1 MWWLFYLFS
10 FRDKTNCFHKPCT
23 QNTTASY
30 FCLTTFYFST
40 CVSPFRVSFCK
51 NIILTTLSERGRYKG
66 FDLQNK
72 SCVLPQKFVTVSVEA
87 EIIYSIWV
95 HDFASTLKNRFVI
108 LFLITSIYFI
118 YMP

>member
-30 FCLTTFYFST
+30 LKTFYFST
-40 CVSPFRVSFCK
+40 CASPFRVSFCK
-51 NIILTTLSERGRYKG
+51 NIILPMLAERGVNVTRGLTYK
-66 FDLQNK
+66 K
-72 SCVLPQKFVTVSVEA
+72 TSYVLPQKFVTVSVEA

-95 HDFASTLKNRFVI
+95 EGKINRVMTLLQPSKKFCNNIFNN
-108 LFLITSIYFI
+108 
-118 YMP
+118 